1 MNSLRLICKI
11 FYSLSYQDI
20 PEFFEDHMSEFSNLF
35 LRYLTYE
42 NELLA
47 TPSLDEAGA
56 LEKVRSAICQI
67 VHLYIDRYP
76 DEFSMTPQFMQAVW
90 MLLIRTGLEV
100 KYDKLAS
107 TAIAVLTAVVKQSRH
122 RELFQNRETLQSI
135 CEKIVI
141 PNMTFRRKYTKKK
154 TRSPTHGES
163 TYPACLYST
172 RGFESSILIRP
183 TYDAFSI
190 ESDEELFEDNPIDYI
205 RRDMEGSDI
214 GTRRRA
220 ASDLVKGLC
229 EHFQQEVTPL
239 MMSYIGEML
248 KVSG

>member
-1 MNSLRLICKI
+1 MNSLRFVCKI

-42 NELLA
+42 NELLV
-47 TPSLDEAGA
+47 TSSPDEAGV

-90 MLLIRTGLEV
+90 TLLVRTGLEV

-122 RELFQNRETLQSI
+122 KELFQSIETLQNI

-154 TRSPTHGES
+154 TRAPMMGP
-163 TYPACLYST
+163 YVQYIST
-172 RGFESSILIRP
+172 RQEVPNVPVPYAQFTYVPSIG
-183 TYDAFSI
+183 
-190 ESDEELFEDNPIDYI
+190 SDEELFEDNPIDYI

-229 EHFQQEVTPL
+229 EHFQQDVTSL

-248 KVSG
+248 KVGR